1 MSAKEQPGNAATV
14 LTIIDV
20 RALMSM
26 AIVEPSQ
33 LVNTYGLTE
42 LKRIIYATERIQAT
56 LRCDDERAIKAV
68 RRDPIQDIEGLTGR
82 LAPTGSSQ
90 SQGFVEKW
98 YQALVSQVRALRLAI
113 FQNTTT
119 PINKYS
125 CNTSYHAVDRE
136 AFHMASQQTPH
147 SR

>member
-33 LVNTYGLTE
+33 LVNKYGLTE
-42 LKRIIYATERIQAT
+42 LKRNIYATERIQAT
-56 LRCDDERAIKAV
+56 LRCDDEHAIKAV
-68 RRDPIQDIEGLTGR
+68 RRAPIQDIEGLTGR

-98 YQALVSQVRALRLAI
+98 YQTLVSQVRALRLALVQI
-113 FQNTTT
+113 IQL
-119 PINKYS
+119 
-125 CNTSYHAVDRE
+125 
-136 AFHMASQQTPH
+136 
-147 SR
+147 

>member
-68 RRDPIQDIEGLTGR
+68 RRAPIQDIEGLTGR

-98 YQALVSQVRALRLAI
+98 YQTLVSQVRALRRARVQIIQL
-113 FQNTTT
+113 
-119 PINKYS
+119 
-125 CNTSYHAVDRE
+125 
-136 AFHMASQQTPH
+136 
-147 SR
+147 